1 MKNASECLGLDNDSV
16 AFHAMA
22 QGVAEIQRM
31 IRRTQG
37 ILTED
42 VNDGKDGANF
52 VVASTYPRD
61 IQLPNNRHDNDKR
74 DITAQDCSAKATY
87 V

>member
-1 MKNASECLGLDNDSV
+1 MKNGSECLGLDNDSV

-42 VNDGKDGANF
+42 VDDGKGGANL

-61 IQLPNNRHDNDKR
+61 IQLPDNRHDNDKR
-74 DITAQDCSAKATY
+74 NITAQDCSAKATY

>member
-1 MKNASECLGLDNDSV
+1 MKNSSECLGLDNDSV

-42 VNDGKDGANF
+42 VDNGKDGANL

-61 IQLPNNRHDNDKR
+61 IQLPDNRHNNDKR
-74 DITAQDCSAKATY
+74 DIIAQDCSARATY

>member
-42 VNDGKDGANF
+42 MDNGTNL

-61 IQLPNNRHDNDKR
+61 IQLPDNHHNNDKR
-74 DITAQDCSAKATY
+74 DITAQDCSARATY

>member
-1 MKNASECLGLDNDSV
+1 
-16 AFHAMA
+16 MA

-42 VNDGKDGANF
+42 VNDGKDGGNF

-61 IQLPNNRHDNDKR
+61 VQLPNNRHGNDKR
-74 DITAQDCSAKATY
+74 DITTQDCSAKATY

>member
-16 AFHAMA
+16 KFHAMA

-31 IRRTQG
+31 IRRTQE
-37 ILTED
+37 ILIED
-42 VNDGKDGANF
+42 VDDGKGGANL

-61 IQLPNNRHDNDKR
+61 IQLPDNRHDNDKR
-74 DITAQDCSAKATY
+74 GSTAQDCSAKATY